1 MMIGYNVP
9 GVAAVHGGVEDKT
22 MSQCRKFRVEGRVQ
36 GVWFRESTREQADRL
51 GITGYA
57 INCRDGSVEVLAC
70 GETKALDALAEWLQQ
85 GPPMAQVR
93 SVSVMVHAGDCPE
106 RFSTG

>member
-1 MMIGYNVP
+1 MVGYNDPEAVP
-9 GVAAVHGGVEDKT
+9 VSGRTEETT

-36 GVWFRESTREQADRL
+36 GVWFRESTRQQAERL

-70 GETKALDALAEWLQQ
+70 GEPEALDALAEWLQQ
-85 GPPMAQVR
+85 GPPMARVR
-93 SVSVMVHAGDCPE
+93 SVAQMAYAGDCPE

>member
-1 MMIGYNVP
+1 MIPQGLQIKAES
-9 GVAAVHGGVEDKT
+9 GKT
-22 MSQCRKFRVEGRVQ
+22 MNDCRKFRVQGRVQ
-36 GVWFRESTREQADRL
+36 GVWFRESTRQQAESL

-57 INCRDGSVEVLAC
+57 INCPDGSVEVLAC
-70 GETKALDALAEWLQQ
+70 GKREALGALAEWLQQ

-93 SVSVMVHAGDCPE
+93 SVEGVAYTGDCPE